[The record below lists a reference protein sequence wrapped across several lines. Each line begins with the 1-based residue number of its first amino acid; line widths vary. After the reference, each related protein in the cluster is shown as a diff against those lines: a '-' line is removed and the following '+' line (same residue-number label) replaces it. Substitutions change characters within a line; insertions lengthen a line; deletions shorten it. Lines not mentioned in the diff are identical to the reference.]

1 MCFMQLLGS
10 FRAEILRFWS
20 LIALGARLP
29 VRVSRV
35 GPMVKHPPANAGEAG
50 SIPGSER
57 SLEEEMTTFSSIL
70 TSPGNP
76 MDAGAWWAA
85 VHGVTESQTQ
95 FGE

>member
-1 MCFMQLLGS
+1 MQLLGS

-29 VRVSRV
+29 VRVSLV
-35 GPMVKHPPANAGEAG
+35 GPMVKNPPADAEEAG

-57 SLEEEMTTFSSIL
+57 SLEEEIATWSSAC
-70 TSPGNP
+70 TGNP

-95 FGE
+95 LGE